1 MKLMIVPSF
10 VAILLIL
17 IFFLVFTL
25 QKNPVLLIP
34 NMIVL
39 MLLLIGI
46 HIVFVIAYGSMIRK
60 LKQISTL
67 VAAITLTRKQ

>member
-10 VAILLIL
+10 VTILLIL